1 MRHFYRLLS
10 SRATLWS
17 EMEKADDLLLSAT
30 AATRRLSATT
40 QTVLQLG
47 GSDPTRLAKAAKLA
61 VGAHRHSITELNLNC
76 GCPSIEAGG
85 ADFGAALM
93 RQPALVAACV
103 SSMADA
109 SSLPVSVKCR
119 VAAHESLLP
128 GGMLPEDKYEALHAF
143 VDRVNSTGALAHV
156 VLHARAAVLTGLSP
170 AKNRQ
175 VPALRYDYVERLA
188 QDFPRLRV
196 TLNGGVND
204 AAALKT
210 HLANPRIAGVMVGRW
225 MLRRPLDLY
234 DIHETCLGGGGTSLH
249 GKSAAVMSYAQ
260 YAVDV
265 LSRPGPSELA
275 PVVSEVL
282 CPLLLVSA
290 QLQDDWAAVDEWPP
304 PDLPPLTAAVCNAA
318 AHVLDVATRGA
329 VSLAQIAIDDAGPGS
344 LRKLDRS
351 MAAACGKK
359 VHAKLLRSRR
369 ES

>member
-1 MRHFYRLLS
+1 
-10 SRATLWS
+10 
-17 EMEKADDLLLSAT
+17 
-30 AATRRLSATT
+30 
-40 QTVLQLG
+40 
-47 GSDPTRLAKAAKLA
+47 
-61 VGAHRHSITELNLNC
+61 
-76 GCPSIEAGG
+76 
-85 ADFGAALM
+85 
-93 RQPALVAACV
+93 
-103 SSMADA
+103 
-109 SSLPVSVKCR
+109 
-119 VAAHESLLP
+119 
-128 GGMLPEDKYEALHAF
+128 
-143 VDRVNSTGALAHV
+143 
-156 VLHARAAVLTGLSP
+156 
-170 AKNRQ
+170 
-175 VPALRYDYVERLA
+175 
-188 QDFPRLRV
+188 
-196 TLNGGVND
+196 
-204 AAALKT
+204 
-210 HLANPRIAGVMVGRW
+210 
-225 MLRRPLDLY
+225 
-234 DIHETCLGGGGTSLH
+234 
-249 GKSAAVMSYAQ
+249 MSYAQ